1 MAQVSVTNGTYA
13 GQTMWMFEEQVVVR
27 NETTQEPIR
36 FRQDVLNP
44 NLAVLQNISGLTVAN
59 SIDVYATNGSG
70 TVTIGG
76 SDAVTSGTGTF
87 SGNVTLQNL
96 LVGTSESKTVQ
107 LTSSTLKGYGI
118 TFSGA
123 ISEIDPTAVTG
134 DLLSIEKIGA
144 GMSTLTGVN
153 TYRGTTTINAGTL
166 QFGRQVS
173 LYNNVVGSWTDVN
186 LVVNSGATAA
196 FNVGGAGEFTTS
208 DIDTL
213 KVLGTATG
221 GFRNGSSLGID
232 TTNAPTVVSYN
243 SVISDTNA
251 GANSIGL
258 TKLGTGR
265 LELTNSNT
273 YSGPTIVNAGVLTI
287 NGSSSGGGAV
297 QVKGGTFNGG
307 VSGAPV
313 SILTSQITVGSAG
326 TFSAGSAPRATTATA
341 SAE

>member
-1 MAQVSVTNGTYA
+1 M
-13 GQTMWMFEEQVVVR
+13 
-27 NETTQEPIR
+27 
-36 FRQDVLNP
+36 
-44 NLAVLQNISGLTVAN
+44 LQNISGLTVAN

-70 TVTIGG
+70 TVTSSG

-107 LTSSTLKGYGI
+107 LTSSTLKGYAI

-166 QFGRQVS
+166 QFGTQVS
-173 LYNNVVGSWTDVN
+173 LYNNAVGSWTDVN

-232 TTNAPTVVSYN
+232 TTNAPTVVGM
-243 SVISDTNA
+243 A
-251 GANSIGL
+251 PPL
-258 TKLGTGR
+258 T
-265 LELTNSNT
+265 
-273 YSGPTIVNAGVLTI
+273 
-287 NGSSSGGGAV
+287 
-297 QVKGGTFNGG
+297 
-307 VSGAPV
+307 SGATHPKN
-313 SILTSQITVGSAG
+313 
-326 TFSAGSAPRATTATA
+326 
-341 SAE
+341 